1 MNDFDQLLV
10 DIEAE
15 AHAEGPAAVAQFDA
29 FNERFRMAA
38 ELITARKAEGM
49 TQRQLAAA
57 SGVQQAEIS
66 RIERGEIEPRETT
79 LARLFA
85 PLGRR
90 LQVAKAASADLQRQ
104 AA

>member
-1 MNDFDQLLV
+1 MSDFDQLIQ
-10 DIEAE
+10 DIQDEAR
-15 AHAEGPAAVAQFDA
+15 AEGPAAVAEFDA

-38 ELITARKAEGM
+38 ALMQARKQEGLS
-49 TQRQLAAA
+49 QQQLAEA
-57 SGVQQAEIS
+57 SGIQQADIS

-90 LQVAKAASADLQRQ
+90 LQVVEDRSYVEQQVA
-104 AA
+104 

>member
-1 MNDFDQLLV
+1 MNDFDQLIH
-10 DIEAE
+10 DIETE
-15 AHAEGPAAVAQFDA
+15 ARAEGPQAVAEFDA

-38 ELITARKAEGM
+38 ALIEARKSEGM
-49 TQRQLAAA
+49 TQKELSLA
-57 SGVQQAEIS
+57 SGVQQADIS

-90 LQVAKAASADLQRQ
+90 IQVAKDPGLRHHAA
-104 AA
+104 

>member
-1 MNDFDQLLV
+1 MNDFDQLIT

-15 AHAEGPAAVAQFDA
+15 ARAEGPAAVAEFDA

-38 ELITARKAEGM
+38 ELIEARKAEGM
-49 TQRQLAAA
+49 TQRQLAEA
-57 SGVQQAEIS
+57 SGVQQADIS

-90 LQVAKAASADLQRQ
+90 IQVAKAPTHDLHRQ

>member
-1 MNDFDQLLV
+1 MNDFDQLIQ
-10 DIEAE
+10 DIETE
-15 AHAEGPAAVAQFDA
+15 ARAEGPEAVAEFNA
-29 FNERFRMAA
+29 FSERFRMAA
-38 ELITARKAEGM
+38 ALMEARKSEGM
-49 TQRQLAAA
+49 TQKELSLA

-90 LQVAKAASADLQRQ
+90 IQVTKDPGLRHHAA
-104 AA
+104 

>member
-15 AHAEGPAAVAQFDA
+15 AQAEGPAAVAEFDA
-29 FNERFRMAA
+29 FSERFRMAA
-38 ELITARKAEGM
+38 ELIEARKVVGM
-49 TQRQLAAA
+49 TQMQLADA
-57 SGVQQAEIS
+57 SGVQQADIS

-85 PLGRR
+85 PLGYRI
-90 LQVAKAASADLQRQ
+90 QVAIAVSHRDQQ